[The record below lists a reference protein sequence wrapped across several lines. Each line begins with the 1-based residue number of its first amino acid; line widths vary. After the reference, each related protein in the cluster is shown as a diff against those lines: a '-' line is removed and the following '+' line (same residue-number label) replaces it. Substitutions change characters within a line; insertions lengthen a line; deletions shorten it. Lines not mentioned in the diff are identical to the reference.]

1 VEDGLVIKISLVV
14 EILLVF
20 EVFLTVGGL
29 LVERVVQVV
38 LNVVV
43 VLV

>member
-1 VEDGLVIKISLVV
+1 MEDGLVIKISLVV